1 MRTDNILEFLPVGDI
16 PTKEKG
22 WNGLI
27 TLNLIAIPIWAL
39 LIRARPVGNPDASWF
54 FLAFMLIVVDINIML
69 FAKTTVKLTL
79 DKSKGILSYDY
90 LDFWGREKNLVIYLK
105 TAYYKYK
112 YNLSR
117 GPSNMRLL
125 IYNNYF
131 KNQLVIKAAKN
142 NGLTREQLDAIVE
155 NIKEIQAKLKGTS
168 INQ

>member
-1 MRTDNILEFLPVGDI
+1 METNNIREYLPVGDV
-16 PTKEKG
+16 PEKEKG
-22 WNGLI
+22 WNALI
-27 TLNLIAIPIWAL
+27 ALNLMAIPIWAL
-39 LIRARPVGNPDASWF
+39 LVHTGHVSNPDGSWF
-54 FLAFMLIVVDINIML
+54 FLAFMLIAVDINIIL

-112 YNLSR
+112 YDFSR

-131 KNQLVIKAAKN
+131 KNQLVIKANEKV
-142 NGLTREQLDAIVE
+142 GFPREQLDTIVE
-155 NIKEIQAKLKGTS
+155 NIKEIQASLKSTS
-168 INQ
+168 MNQ